1 MNTRPIE
8 LGKLRGL
15 LDKAFG
21 LGKEVVGVFTDSDR
35 LQDAGNRQQEKGTAS
50 LKALRHQ
57 GRAKAQDAKAEV
69 REREERA
76 TQRTKSSA

>member
-1 MNTRPIE
+1 MNTRPID

-15 LDKAFG
+15 LDKTFG
-21 LGKEVVGVFTDSDR
+21 LGKEVVGVITDSDR

-50 LKALRHQ
+50 LKALRKQ
-57 GRAKAQDAKAEV
+57 GRAKAQDAKAEA

-76 TQRTKSSA
+76 AQRTKSSA